1 MALKDLMKKFKKEEA
16 IEERIDPV
24 IEQRRKEKFSSPLI
38 YNEEQEEVKAE
49 AKKAK
54 PVEKVQIKKPKI
66 DTAVTPFYSMSEIIS
81 PMTGKKEEAESEY
94 RPAVK
99 KIKKKR
105 TTNYKEQL
113 VPVISPFYGAQE
125 EQIEVDEELSTK
137 KVIVKKSKEK
147 TENKKPDSVTE
158 NLRNL
163 ANIIKEEENQLKI
176 IEART
181 GEFQLDFS
189 GVQGEEK
196 TLIDEIN
203 DEMTLDEL
211 MSLYEKKK
219 LKE

>member
-105 TTNYKEQL
+105 
-113 VPVISPFYGAQE
+113 
-125 EQIEVDEELSTK
+125 
-137 KVIVKKSKEK
+137 
-147 TENKKPDSVTE
+147 
-158 NLRNL
+158 
-163 ANIIKEEENQLKI
+163 KI
-176 IEART
+176 GRASCRER
-181 GEFQLDFS
+181 
-189 GVQGEEK
+189 V
-196 TLIDEIN
+196 
-203 DEMTLDEL
+203 
-211 MSLYEKKK
+211 
-219 LKE
+219 

>member
-1 MALKDLMKKFKKEEA
+1 MGIRDFFNKLKGEEP
-16 IEERIDPV
+16 IEERVDPV

-38 YNEEQEEVKAE
+38 YNEEVE
-49 AKKAK
+49 
-54 PVEKVQIKKPKI
+54 EKVIKEEKKEPVKKEIVQPKKVKVEVP
-66 DTAVTPFYSMSEIIS
+66 TTQSYTMSEIIS
-81 PMTGKKEEAESEY
+81 PMTGKTEKEDHVIK
-94 RPAVK
+94 PN
-99 KIKKKR
+99 IKKTKRKR
-105 TTNYKEQL
+105 TVNLSDQL
-113 VPVISPFYGAQE
+113 VPVISPFYGAKEQE
-125 EQIEVDEELSTK
+125 EEKEEIK
-137 KVIVKKSKEK
+137 PVEKEVKKEKKIKKEP
-147 TENKKPDSVTE
+147 ESVTE

-189 GVQGEEK
+189 NVQGQEK

>member
-1 MALKDLMKKFKKEEA
+1 MKKE
-16 IEERIDPV
+16 
-24 IEQRRKEKFSSPLI
+24 
-38 YNEEQEEVKAE
+38 
-49 AKKAK
+49 
-54 PVEKVQIKKPKI
+54 
-66 DTAVTPFYSMSEIIS
+66 
-81 PMTGKKEEAESEY
+81 
-94 RPAVK
+94 K
-99 KIKKKR
+99 KIE
-105 TTNYKEQL
+105 KE
-113 VPVISPFYGAQE
+113 PE
-125 EQIEVDEELSTK
+125 
-137 KVIVKKSKEK
+137 
-147 TENKKPDSVTE
+147 SVTE

-189 GVQGEEK
+189 NVQGQEK

>member
-1 MALKDLMKKFKKEEA
+1 MGIRDFFNKLKGEEP
-16 IEERIDPV
+16 IEERVDPV

-38 YNEEQEEVKAE
+38 YNDEVE
-49 AKKAK
+49 
-54 PVEKVQIKKPKI
+54 EKVIKEEKKEPVKKEIVQPKKVKVEVP
-66 DTAVTPFYSMSEIIS
+66 TTQSYTMSEIIS
-81 PMTGKKEEAESEY
+81 PMTGKTEKEDY
-94 RPAVK
+94 VIKPN
-99 KIKKKR
+99 IKKTKRKR
-105 TTNYKEQL
+105 TVNLNDQL
-113 VPVISPFYGAQE
+113 VPVISPFYGSKEQE
-125 EQIEVDEELSTK
+125 EEKEEIK
-137 KVIVKKSKEK
+137 PVEKEVKK
-147 TENKKPDSVTE
+147 ENKIKKEPESVTE

-189 GVQGEEK
+189 NVQGQEK

>member
-49 AKKAK
+49 AKKTK

-81 PMTGKKEEAESEY
+81 PMTGKKEEAESGY

-105 TTNYKEQL
+105 TTDFKEQL

-125 EQIEVDEELSTK
+125 EQVEVDEELSTEK
-137 KVIVKKSKEK
+137 IIVKKSKEK

-189 GVQGEEK
+189 AVQGEEK
-196 TLIDEIN
+196 TLIDEID

>member
-1 MALKDLMKKFKKEEA
+1 MGIRDFFNKLKGEEP
-16 IEERIDPV
+16 IEERVDPV

-38 YNEEQEEVKAE
+38 YNDEVEE
-49 AKKAK
+49 K
-54 PVEKVQIKKPKI
+54 PVKEEKKEPVKKEVVQPKKVKVE
-66 DTAVTPFYSMSEIIS
+66 TSVTQSYTMSEIIS
-81 PMTGKKEEAESEY
+81 PMTGKKE
-94 RPAVK
+94 K
-99 KIKKKR
+99 KEQHVQPNIKKVKRKR
-105 TTNYKEQL
+105 TVNLNDQL
-113 VPVISPFYGAQE
+113 VPVISPFYGAKEQE
-125 EQIEVDEELSTK
+125 EKEEEIK
-137 KVIVKKSKEK
+137 PVEKEIKKEK
-147 TENKKPDSVTE
+147 KAKKEPESVTE

-189 GVQGEEK
+189 NVQGQEK

>member
-38 YNEEQEEVKAE
+38 YNEEHDEVKIE
-49 AKKAK
+49 EKKTKA
-54 PVEKVQIKKPKI
+54 VEKVQVRKPKL
-66 DTAVTPFYSMSEIIS
+66 DTAVTPIYNMSEIIS
-81 PMTGKKEEAESEY
+81 PMTGKKEKMDSTY

-99 KIKKKR
+99 KTKKKR
-105 TTNYKEQL
+105 VTNFKEQL

-125 EQIEVDEELSTK
+125 DQTEVDEELPAK
-137 KVIVKKSKEK
+137 KVTVKVSKEK

-189 GVQGEEK
+189 AVQGEEK
-196 TLIDEIN
+196 TLIDEID

>member
-1 MALKDLMKKFKKEEA
+1 MGIRDFFNKLKGEEP
-16 IEERIDPV
+16 IEERVDPV

-38 YNEEQEEVKAE
+38 YNDEVE
-49 AKKAK
+49 
-54 PVEKVQIKKPKI
+54 EKVIKEEKKEPVKKEIVQPKKVKVEVP
-66 DTAVTPFYSMSEIIS
+66 TTQSYTMSEIIS
-81 PMTGKKEEAESEY
+81 PMTGKTEKEDY
-94 RPAVK
+94 VIKPN
-99 KIKKKR
+99 IKKTKRKR
-105 TTNYKEQL
+105 TVNLNDQL
-113 VPVISPFYGAQE
+113 VPVISPFYGAKEQE
-125 EQIEVDEELSTK
+125 EEKEEIK
-137 KVIVKKSKEK
+137 PVEKEVKK
-147 TENKKPDSVTE
+147 ENKIKKEPESVTE

-189 GVQGEEK
+189 NVQGQEK

>member
-147 TENKKPDSVTE
+147 AENKKPDSVTE

>member
-49 AKKAK
+49 AKKTK

-81 PMTGKKEEAESEY
+81 PMTGKKEEAESGY

-105 TTNYKEQL
+105 TTNFKEQL

-125 EQIEVDEELSTK
+125 EQVEVDEELSTEK
-137 KVIVKKSKEK
+137 IIVKKSKEK

-189 GVQGEEK
+189 AVQGEEK
-196 TLIDEIN
+196 TLIDEID

>member
-1 MALKDLMKKFKKEEA
+1 MGIRDFFNKLKGEEP
-16 IEERIDPV
+16 IEERVDPV

-38 YNEEQEEVKAE
+38 YNDEVEEKDIKEEKKEPVKKE
-49 AKKAK
+49 IVQPKKVK
-54 PVEKVQIKKPKI
+54 VEVPTTQS
-66 DTAVTPFYSMSEIIS
+66 YMMSEIIS
-81 PMTGKKEEAESEY
+81 PMTGKTEKEDHVIK
-94 RPAVK
+94 PN
-99 KIKKKR
+99 IKKTKRKR
-105 TTNYKEQL
+105 TVNLNDQL
-113 VPVISPFYGAQE
+113 VPVISPFYGSKEQE
-125 EQIEVDEELSTK
+125 EEKEEIK
-137 KVIVKKSKEK
+137 PVEKEVKKEP
-147 TENKKPDSVTE
+147 ESVTE

-189 GVQGEEK
+189 NVQGQEK

>member
-1 MALKDLMKKFKKEEA
+1 MALKDLMKKFKREDD
-16 IEERIDPV
+16 IEERINPV

-38 YNEEQEEVKAE
+38 YDDEHEEEEIE
-49 AKKAK
+49 IKKK
-54 PVEKVQIKKPKI
+54 KTVEKPQVKKPKV
-66 DTAVTPFYSMSEIIS
+66 DTAVTTYYSMSEIIS
-81 PMTGKKEEAESEY
+81 PMTGKKEKKTDEY
-94 RPAVK
+94 HPTVK
-99 KIKKKR
+99 KVKR
-105 TTNYKEQL
+105 KRPTNIKEQL

-125 EQIEVDEELSTK
+125 EAVEEVIVEKVPTK
-137 KVIVKKSKEK
+137 KA
-147 TENKKPDSVTE
+147 TETKKPDSVTE

-189 GVQGEEK
+189 SVQGNEK
-196 TLIDEIN
+196 TLIDEID

-219 LKE
+219 STE

>member
-1 MALKDLMKKFKKEEA
+1 MGIRDFFNKLKGEEP
-16 IEERIDPV
+16 IEERVDPV

-38 YNEEQEEVKAE
+38 YNDEVE
-49 AKKAK
+49 
-54 PVEKVQIKKPKI
+54 EKVIKEEKKEPVKKEIVQPKKVKVEVP
-66 DTAVTPFYSMSEIIS
+66 TTQSYTMSEIIS
-81 PMTGKKEEAESEY
+81 PMTGKTEKEDQVIK
-94 RPAVK
+94 PN
-99 KIKKKR
+99 IKKTKRKR
-105 TTNYKEQL
+105 TVNLNDQL
-113 VPVISPFYGAQE
+113 VPVISPFYGAKEQE
-125 EQIEVDEELSTK
+125 EEKEEIK
-137 KVIVKKSKEK
+137 PVEKEVKKEKRIKKEP
-147 TENKKPDSVTE
+147 ESVTE

-189 GVQGEEK
+189 NVQGQEK

>member
-1 MALKDLMKKFKKEEA
+1 MGIRDFFNKLKGEEP
-16 IEERIDPV
+16 IEERVDPV

-38 YNEEQEEVKAE
+38 YNDEVE
-49 AKKAK
+49 
-54 PVEKVQIKKPKI
+54 EKVIKEEKKEPVKKEIVQPKKVKVEVP
-66 DTAVTPFYSMSEIIS
+66 TTQSYTMSEIIS
-81 PMTGKKEEAESEY
+81 PMTGKTEKEDQVIK
-94 RPAVK
+94 PN
-99 KIKKKR
+99 IKKTKRKR
-105 TTNYKEQL
+105 TVNLNDQL
-113 VPVISPFYGAQE
+113 VPVISPFYGAKEQE
-125 EQIEVDEELSTK
+125 EEKEEIK
-137 KVIVKKSKEK
+137 PVEKEVKKEKKIKKEP
-147 TENKKPDSVTE
+147 ESVTE

-189 GVQGEEK
+189 NVQGQEK

>member
-38 YNEEQEEVKAE
+38 YNEEQEEVKE
-49 AKKAK
+49 EIKKAK

-81 PMTGKKEEAESEY
+81 PMTGKKEEAEAGY

-105 TTNYKEQL
+105 TTNFKEQL

-125 EQIEVDEELSTK
+125 EQVEVDEELSTEK
-137 KVIVKKSKEK
+137 IIVKKSKEK

-189 GVQGEEK
+189 AVQGEEK
-196 TLIDEIN
+196 TLIDEID

>member
-49 AKKAK
+49 AKKTK
-54 PVEKVQIKKPKI
+54 PVEKVKVKKPKI

-81 PMTGKKEEAESEY
+81 PMTGKKEEAESGY

-99 KIKKKR
+99 KIKRKR
-105 TTNYKEQL
+105 TTNFKEQL

-125 EQIEVDEELSTK
+125 EQAEVDEELSTEK
-137 KVIVKKSKEK
+137 IIVKKSKEK

-189 GVQGEEK
+189 AVQGEEK
-196 TLIDEIN
+196 TLIDEID

>member
-49 AKKAK
+49 AKKTK
-54 PVEKVQIKKPKI
+54 PVEKVKIKKPKI

-81 PMTGKKEEAESEY
+81 PMTGKKEEAESGY
-94 RPAVK
+94 RPTVK

-105 TTNYKEQL
+105 TTNFKEQL

-125 EQIEVDEELSTK
+125 EQVEVDEELSTEK
-137 KVIVKKSKEK
+137 IIVKKSKEK

-189 GVQGEEK
+189 AVQGEEK
-196 TLIDEIN
+196 TLIDEID